1 MDVSTG
7 QTGTSGTVASVGLY
21 VAAYHECLAS
31 VQVIVPKRT
40 ALLLDRIM
48 VALQKAVED
57 DKGGRSLAPATVEN
71 KVCTR
76 VLLPLFANH
85 VH

>member
-1 MDVSTG
+1 
-7 QTGTSGTVASVGLY
+7 
-21 VAAYHECLAS
+21 

-57 DKGGRSLAPATVEN
+57 EKGGRKFAPATVEN
-71 KVCTR
+71 KVCTY
-76 VLLPLFANH
+76 VSLAH
-85 VH
+85 IV

>member
-1 MDVSTG
+1 M
-7 QTGTSGTVASVGLY
+7 SGNLASVGVY
-21 VAAYHECLAS
+21 VAAYHNCVAC

-57 DKGGRSLAPATVEN
+57 EKGRRNLAPATVES
-71 KVCTR
+71 KVCNCVEHR
-76 VLLPLFANH
+76 
-85 VH
+85 